1 MAKSKTR
8 SSPRSTQSAAA
19 AAERVAARED
29 STARRASELGTSA
42 ASAISIAIGLTLALR
57 LSAAV
62 EPSNWLWGLDTFG
75 YRPPWETIALFAL
88 AVVGLAPPVA
98 KVIDRALDSLGRAW
112 ERTGAVADAG
122 LALAI
127 GLWLFFARDPLHFT
141 GDFAQR
147 IGLFRST
154 ESLARLLLERS
165 FPLDTIANYEIPRW
179 LIAQGVPVFD
189 SLAWVGAVLGA
200 AFVWTACR
208 FARAAGARGAV
219 LPTTVLVLVGG
230 GAVVHFGGYD
240 KFGPLLLGFACAAV
254 GVVQAARGAGGIVW
268 LAVGTTIALFAHRA
282 GYLVLPAVAWT
293 LVQRHRHDPG
303 SRRQVL
309 IAAVVVLAAAAIMAP
324 RATHVVSSFDRR
336 MHLPGGAVAE
346 SRVSRGAPPLV
357 LRASDSANAVLF
369 IVPLAL
375 LGLAAGMSRLARP
388 PREPRERNPRSFSLV
403 APAALAVAAALALL
417 LAVEPGAGWAR
428 DWDVATGPAVI
439 LSFLAAALL
448 ARAWEGGPRIAKVAP
463 TVTLGLASAIALWGL
478 QTRMPVAL
486 ARVHALLEARPSLS
500 EATRAQWH
508 DFLGTRALN
517 TKRPLEAIAEYQ
529 SALKGSPSPRLF
541 TMLGLAHL
549 AAGHRD
555 SARAGFTHA
564 VALDP
569 NTLDAWME
577 LARLAFADGDTAEV
591 IRCLDSVLVRE
602 PNRADIRATRD
613 ELDGRSNAPAR

>member
-8 SSPRSTQSAAA
+8 SSPRSTPSAV
-19 AAERVAARED
+19 AAERVATRED
-29 STARRASELGTSA
+29 KAASRASELGTSA

-57 LSAAV
+57 LFAAV

-75 YRPPWETIALFAL
+75 YRPLWETIALFAL

-98 KVIDRALDSLGRAW
+98 KGIDRAVDSLGRAW
-112 ERTGAVADAG
+112 ERTGAIADAG
-122 LALAI
+122 FALAI
-127 GLWLFFARDPLHFT
+127 GLWLFLARDPLHFT

-147 IGLFRST
+147 VGLFRSA

-189 SLAWVGAVLGA
+189 SLAGVGAVLGA

-208 FARAAGARGAV
+208 FGRAAGARGAA
-219 LPTTVLVLVGG
+219 LPATVLVLVGG
-230 GAVVHFGGYD
+230 GAVVHFAGYD

-268 LAVGTTIALFAHRA
+268 LAVGTMIALFAHRA
-282 GYLVLPAVAWT
+282 GYLALPAVAWT
-293 LVQRHRHDPG
+293 LVQSYRHDPR

-309 IAAVVVLAAAAIMAP
+309 VAAVVVLVAAAIMAP
-324 RATHVVSSFDRR
+324 RAAHVVSSFDRR
-336 MHLPGGAVAE
+336 THLPGGAVAE

-369 IVPLAL
+369 VVPLAL
-375 LGLAAGMSRLARP
+375 LGLAAGVSRITRP
-388 PREPRERNPRSFSLV
+388 PREPRERDPKSFSLA
-403 APAALAVAAALALL
+403 APATLAVAAALALL

-448 ARAWEGGPRIAKVAP
+448 ARAWEGPRIAKVAP
-463 TVTLGLASAIALWGL
+463 TLTLGLASAIALWGL

-517 TKRPLEAIAEYQ
+517 TKRPLEAIAEYR

-613 ELDGRSNAPAR
+613 ELAGRPIAPAK